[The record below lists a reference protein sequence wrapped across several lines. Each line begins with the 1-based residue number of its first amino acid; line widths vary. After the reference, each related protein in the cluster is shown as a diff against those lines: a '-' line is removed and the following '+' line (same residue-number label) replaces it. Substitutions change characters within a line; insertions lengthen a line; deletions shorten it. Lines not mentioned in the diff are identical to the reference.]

1 MSSHTD
7 VALFIDPFT
16 RHYDRDR
23 LFELTAAT
31 YGGDN
36 IHGTWVYLREW
47 LVERGVRVH
56 TADLLLDG
64 SVRAARSNLYVSLG
78 IWQRYRAMASRGDVT
93 LSGFFALECPIVDP
107 RLYQAAYRAR
117 TSFNRMFSF
126 TDDEALRP
134 FLPGPVGFRQI
145 QLPQTYDSVHEG
157 IWEQDRRGFLV
168 MINANKL
175 PRLYDRELYTERLR
189 AVEFFN
195 RFGEIDL
202 YGVNWDAPP
211 YRVGT
216 SRVPGSLRRLHRH
229 ARVRLERRTPS
240 RDPLRVAAREANRG
254 PVASKSA
261 TLGRYTFAMC
271 FENMVLEGWVTE
283 KIFDCF
289 VAGTVPVYLGAPD
302 IESFVPSECFVDM
315 RRFPSYEELRDH
327 LRGLTPAA
335 IRDYRE
341 AARDYLASERFWP
354 FTKQALVE
362 RFAGMIEEDAGV
374 RL

>member
-1 MSSHTD
+1 MSSWNG
-7 VALFIDPFT
+7 VAMFVDPFT
-16 RHYDRDR
+16 RHYDRDL
-23 LFELTAAT
+23 LFEPASAT

-47 LVERGVRVH
+47 LAERGVRVH
-56 TADLLLDG
+56 TADLLLNG
-64 SVRAARSNLYVSLG
+64 SVRAAKRNLYVSLG
-78 IWQRYRAMASRGDVT
+78 IWQRYRAVASRGDVT
-93 LSGFFALECPIVDP
+93 LSGFFALECPIVEP
-107 RLYQAAYRAR
+107 RLYEAAYEAR
-117 TSFNRMFSF
+117 TAFKRMFSF
-126 TDDEALRP
+126 TSDQALRP

-189 AVEFFN
+189 AVAFFN

-216 SRVPGSLRRLHRH
+216 TRVPGSLRRLHRH
-229 ARVRLERRTPS
+229 ACVRLERRRPS

-302 IESFVPSECFVDM
+302 IESFVPTECFVDM
-315 RRFPSYEELRDH
+315 RRFPSYDELRDH
-327 LRGLTPAA
+327 LRGLTPTA

-341 AARDYLASERFWP
+341 AARDYLASERFRP

-362 RFAGMIEEDAGV
+362 RFAGMIEEDTGV
-374 RL
+374 QL